1 MKVLEFNTQELE
13 GSKKM
18 VLDFSWIL
26 SQAVFLP
33 LTKYGKKSRFI
44 ESQYCP
50 IKIQKNIITYLNKIF
65 TKLVGIDLKYG

>member
-18 VLDFSWIL
+18 VLDL
-26 SQAVFLP
+26 SFNLDSYAGCIFTFKQIW
-33 LTKYGKKSRFI
+33 KIEKSRFI

-50 IKIQKNIITYLNKIF
+50 IKIQKNI
-65 TKLVGIDLKYG
+65 